1 MVNDSFRNPIE
12 NNPQATSLKPNKKE
26 NPTGMKDVL
35 CHSQRQ
41 THNHGKRTNPLK
53 FSPSI
58 NSFRPAF
65 VCPFA
70 ARRAQRTM
78 IRHPSSFAYLQY
90 LSRPQKKRLISYFLP
105 TKLLFPGAPNFRQ
118 KLKIKF
124 HINFSNLNHIY
135 LSHKQSSPQ
144 RCILF
149 IRDTDFICHIKFV
162 EVEAKTKGR
171 YNTIFAL
178 SFARSAMAMVEE
190 RATFTN
196 SPSFAR

>member
-1 MVNDSFRNPIE
+1 MPQPKTNTQPRKKNKSIKIFSIYKFFQPRFCLPLCGAAGVENHDS
-12 NNPQATSLKPNKKE
+12 
-26 NPTGMKDVL
+26 
-35 CHSQRQ
+35 
-41 THNHGKRTNPLK
+41 
-53 FSPSI
+53 
-58 NSFRPAF
+58 
-65 VCPFA
+65 
-70 ARRAQRTM
+70 
-78 IRHPSSFAYLQY
+78 SSFVFR
-90 LSRPQKKRLISYFLP
+90 LSTIFVASTKKRLISYFLP

-171 YNTIFAL
+171 YNTIFAI
-178 SFARSAMAMVEE
+178 SFARSAMTMVEE

-196 SPSFAR
+196 SPSFAQ